1 MRVLVVED
9 ERKIATFVAKGL
21 REAGFTVEVCSRGDD
36 ALNLLLNEPF
46 DAVVLDVMLPGR
58 DGLSVLRAL
67 REAGRDVPVLL
78 LTARS
83 GLEERLE
90 GLNQGADDYLPKP
103 FYMEELIARLHAI
116 TRRREGRAA
125 SLIRIGN
132 LKLDLLTREVHR
144 GDELIETTA
153 REFNLLELLARSP
166 GRVYSRTQLY
176 ERVWDYDFDPAT
188 NLVDVYIRRIRN
200 KIDEPNAGSLIET
213 VRGVGYRMRKV

>member
-1 MRVLVVED
+1 
-9 ERKIATFVAKGL
+9 G
-21 REAGFTVEVCSRGDD
+21 CSRGDD

-90 GLNQGADDYLPKP
+90 GLNRGADDYLPKP

-153 REFNLLELLARSP
+153 RE
-166 GRVYSRTQLY
+166 
-176 ERVWDYDFDPAT
+176 
-188 NLVDVYIRRIRN
+188 
-200 KIDEPNAGSLIET
+200 
-213 VRGVGYRMRKV
+213 

>member
-21 REAGFTVEVCSRGDD
+21 REASFTVEGCSRGDD

-46 DAVVLDVMLPGR
+46 DAIVLDVMLPGR

-125 SLIRIGN
+125 SLIRVGN

-200 KIDEPNAGSLIET
+200 KIDEPNAESLIET